1 MLYKITGNQP
11 FQVNSDSFS
20 ISPSESGYDLY
31 LSADGVNYSNFVTV
45 ASGVTKQMVNMNSG
59 NYYILSGNTSTVT
72 VNWERECG
80 GGGGGTAGVSSLD
93 GQTGAL
99 TLKTVNNN
107 SLLGSGN
114 IEISGGS
121 GESYYTIVPTAPTS
135 ATTGT
140 VGETRFALSDSSKH
154 TLKSYTPAS
163 SANASYYVYADTQN
177 VQNPQ
182 ANGQYLELNG
192 GEGLGLNGTYQLTI
206 EGIFEGQGA
215 ETPMLVGRY
224 AWGDENDGEYVP
236 FEINT
241 NYSAWG
247 INYANNYYGSAT
259 GLPSQGETITI
270 VLSGNTNN
278 SRQEEQPDPADPE
291 STITVDIYYDSF
303 TLSVNGNQVIS
314 GTRDQENIPI
324 YEYDEESGEEVW
336 IGEYPTVGNPYTF
349 KLNVNPSIFK
359 VKHIHFE
366 NSDGAYYDVVGTSA
380 NTLGSISATTAGYPL
395 ATEVTGVVP
404 ESYNW
409 VVDSAETLNVAS
421 AYTDSAIAGVYS
433 IVGTVSEISSPN
445 EGQLAYETTNH
456 LLKVY
461 DGTGWK
467 TVQFTS

>member
-1 MLYKITGNQP
+1 MI
-11 FQVNSDSFS
+11 
-20 ISPSESGYDLY
+20 I
-31 LSADGVNYSNFVTV
+31 NFKEIG
-45 ASGVTKQMVNMNSG
+45 S
-59 NYYILSGNTSTVT
+59 
-72 VNWERECG
+72 G
-80 GGGGGTAGVSSLD
+80 GGSTAGVSSIN
-93 GQTGAL
+93 GETGAL
-99 TLKTVNNN
+99 SAKTINGT
-107 SLLGSGN
+107 SILGSGN

-121 GESYYTIVPTAPTS
+121 GEAYYTIVPTAPTS

-182 ANGQYLELNG
+182 ANGQYVELNG

-241 NYSAWG
+241 NYSAWS
-247 INYANNYYGSAT
+247 INYANNYFDSAT
-259 GLPSQGETITI
+259 GLPSQGETITL

-278 SRQEEQPDPADPE
+278 SRQEEQPDPEDPE

-303 TLSVNGNQVIS
+303 TLTVNGTQVIS
-314 GTRDQENIPI
+314 GTRDQENTPI

-336 IGEYPTVGNPYTF
+336 VGEYASVGNPYNF

-380 NTLGSISATTAGYPL
+380 NTLGSISATTADYPL
-395 ATEVTGVVP
+395 ATDAVGVVP

-409 VVDSAETLNVAS
+409 VVDEMESNKVTSLSSGSTDTQYPSA
-421 AYTDSAIAGVYS
+421 
-433 IVGTVSEISSPN
+433 
-445 EGQLAYETTNH
+445 
-456 LLKVY
+456 KCVY
-461 DGTGWK
+461 DLIGD
-467 TVQFTS
+467 VESLLAQI